1 MNVGKGNSCEEFFI
15 GEIKELQ
22 EEHDSAPSSQLHKL
36 FVLQTPLQSQ
46 DVHSSIVVV
55 VVAAEEF
62 EDGEDS
68 SSSTTALVLLLE
80 ATLVASATLQ
90 STRTGMTPVGQ
101 TVQGAPPWFRPIS
114 IVGPRDQCFADAVAG
129 GPQVDDGCRMN
140 VACGI
145 EYNTHH
151 FFSCS
156 VGI

>member
-15 GEIKELQ
+15 EEIKELQ

-36 FVLQTPLQSQ
+36 FVLQTPLQSH

-101 TVQGAPPWFRPIS
+101 TVQGHLLGSDPSSSGPVTSASQTQLLEDRKS
-114 IVGPRDQCFADAVAG
+114 MTAVG
-129 GPQVDDGCRMN
+129 
-140 VACGI
+140 
-145 EYNTHH
+145 
-151 FFSCS
+151 
-156 VGI
+156 